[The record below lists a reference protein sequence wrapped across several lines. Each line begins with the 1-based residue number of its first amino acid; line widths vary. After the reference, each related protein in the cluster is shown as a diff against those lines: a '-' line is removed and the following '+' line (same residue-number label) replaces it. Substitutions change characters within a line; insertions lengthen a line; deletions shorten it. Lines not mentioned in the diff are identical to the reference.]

1 MSGFPRTPHWR
12 FEPGSGVLKLWTT
25 RIPAD
30 MTDEV
35 TLTCALAG
43 HLATCLSW
51 IVAQETAA
59 RNARYEDPEPDP
71 SPSSADLDEWALTLE
86 GVARQMR
93 EAGECDR

>member
-1 MSGFPRTPHWR
+1 MSDFPRTPNWR

-35 TLTCALAG
+35 TLTGALAG

-59 RNARYEDPEPDP
+59 RNARFEEPKPERVEPWQ
-71 SPSSADLDEWALTLE
+71 LREY
-86 GVARQMR
+86 ARQLESVASDLR
-93 EAGECDR
+93 EAAES